1 MLSSPMWFCPIVA
14 TVSGF
19 STWLPLPLPLLRI
32 IWVNLM

>member
-1 MLSSPMWFCPIVA
+1 MWFWPIGA

-19 STWLPLPLPLLRI
+19 SSWLPLPLPLLRI